1 MTAGG
6 CNASTEARSSSP
18 VVDTSVFEADQEEAD
33 TRLVLHC
40 IRTNNRETVVVSA
53 RDTDFLL
60 LLVAHSSS
68 IPSPNVWMMVGSAT
82 RRKFFNIKAVSE
94 KLAAGSLP
102 ALLPFHALTVSDTNS
117 YITNHS
123 KVSPW
128 KIFQRHSFHKDI

>member
-33 TRLVLHC
+33 TRLVLHG

-68 IPSPNVWMMVGSAT
+68 IPSPNVWMMVGTAA
-82 RRKFFNIKAVSE
+82 RRKFLNIKAVSE
-94 KLAAGSLP
+94 KLSTGLLL
-102 ALLPFHALTVSDTNS
+102 ALLPFNALTGSDTTS

-123 KVSPW
+123 KLSAW
-128 KIFQRHSFHKDI
+128 KIFQE

>member
-1 MTAGG
+1 MRFLFEHLIANAPQDKVIVTAGG

-33 TRLVLHC
+33 TRLVLHG

-68 IPSPNVWMMVGSAT
+68 IPSPNVWMMVGTAA
-82 RRKFFNIKAVSE
+82 RRKFLNIKAVSE
-94 KLAAGSLP
+94 KLSTGYLRTCVWQIGRA
-102 ALLPFHALTVSDTNS
+102 HV
-117 YITNHS
+117 
-123 KVSPW
+123 
-128 KIFQRHSFHKDI
+128 